1 MIRRTF
7 LGCLSALFGS
17 FCVPV
22 EAQVFLT
29 LEVLSYEDAII
40 LSKEQNKKLFLFFTA
55 DYCGWCHK
63 QKQVIMEQEV
73 LDVLQNYI
81 VCFVDTTK
89 REDLSKKYKVKTI
102 PAYFVIDTDGQVLRK
117 NVGYK
122 EKQDFLV
129 WLNGQTRTLFRR

>member
-29 LEVLSYEDAII
+29 LEVLSYEDAIL

-63 QKQVIMEQEV
+63 QKQIIMEQEV

-102 PAYFVIDTDGQVLRK
+102 PAYFVIDKDGQVLRK

>member
-7 LGCLSALFGS
+7 LGLLSALGA
-17 FCVPV
+17 FCVSA

-73 LDVLQNYI
+73 LYVLQNYI

-102 PAYFVIDTDGQVLRK
+102 PAYFVVDTDGQILRK
-117 NVGYK
+117 NIGYK

-129 WLNGQTRTLFRR
+129 WLSGQTRTLFRR